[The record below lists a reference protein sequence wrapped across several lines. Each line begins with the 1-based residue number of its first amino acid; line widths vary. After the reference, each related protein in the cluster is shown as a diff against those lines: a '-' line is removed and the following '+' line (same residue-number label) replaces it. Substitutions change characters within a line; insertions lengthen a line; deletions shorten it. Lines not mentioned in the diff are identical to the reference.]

1 MAMTTPPRHSSPPPA
16 RPGAPTAAFSGTS
29 LEHAPL
35 DDATFNHF
43 CTLIYDKA
51 GIKLGAGK
59 QSLVE
64 ARLGKRMRKLGV
76 RSYREYLQLIEQES
90 SSDELIEM
98 LDAISTN
105 TTHFFREANHFERL
119 RQSLQAWEAAGQHR
133 FRIWC
138 AASSTG
144 EEPYTIAMTVREA
157 LANASDVRVL
167 ATDISTKVLR
177 LASQG
182 VYTRKQVA
190 SIPPALLS
198 TYFKREQERHSDE
211 PHYAADESLRSLLTF
226 ARLNLATPP
235 YPMKGPLDVI
245 LCRNVMIYFDNAVRS
260 RLLAECERLLR
271 PGGILMVGHAE
282 SLSGML
288 TGLHRLEPSV
298 YVKK

>member
-1 MAMTTPPRHSSPPPA
+1 MTRESQQSFPA
-16 RPGAPTAAFSGTS
+16 SARGSAASAS
-29 LEHAPL
+29 LERAPL
-35 DDATFNHF
+35 DDATFQHF
-43 CTLIYDKA
+43 CELIYDKA

-64 ARLGKRMRKLGV
+64 ARLGKRMRKLGIE
-76 RSYREYLQLIEQES
+76 SYRQYLQLIEQDDS
-90 SSDELIEM
+90 GDEVIEM

-105 TTHFFREANHFERL
+105 TTHFFRESAHFDRL
-119 RQSLQAWEAAGQHR
+119 RQLLQTWEAEGVQR

-144 EEPYTIAMTVREA
+144 EEPYTIAMTVQEA
-157 LANASDVRVL
+157 LRNTQDVRIL

-177 LASQG
+177 LASRG
-182 VYTRKQVA
+182 VYTQKQAA
-190 SIPPALLS
+190 SIPAPLLGK
-198 TYFKREQERHSDE
+198 YFDRQQDHHSGEQ
-211 PHYAADESLRSLLTF
+211 HYAANDSLRNLLTF

-235 YPMKGPLDVI
+235 YTMKGPFDVI
-245 LCRNVMIYFDNAVRS
+245 LCRNVMIYFDNIVRS
-260 RLLAECERLLR
+260 RLLGEFERLLR

>member
-1 MAMTTPPRHSSPPPA
+1 M
-16 RPGAPTAAFSGTS
+16 
-29 LEHAPL
+29 
-35 DDATFNHF
+35 
-43 CTLIYDKA
+43 IYDKA
-51 GIKLGAGK
+51 GIKLGSGK

-64 ARLGKRMRKLGV
+64 ARLGKRMRKLGLG
-76 RSYREYLQLIEQES
+76 SYREYLQLIEQ
-90 SSDELIEM
+90 DEAGDEVIEM

-105 TTHFFREANHFERL
+105 TTHFFRESSHFDQL
-119 RQSLQAWEAAGQHR
+119 RQFLQTWEAAGQR
-133 FRIWC
+133 RLRIWC

-157 LANASDVRVL
+157 LADTQDIRIL

-177 LASQG
+177 LASRG

-190 SIPPALLS
+190 SIPPPLLAK
-198 TYFKREQERHSDE
+198 YFSRQQDHHADE
-211 PHYAADESLRSLLTF
+211 PHFAADESLRSILTF
-226 ARLNLATPP
+226 ARLNLAIPP
-235 YPMKGPLDVI
+235 YAMKGPFDVI

-298 YVKK
+298 YAKK

>member
-1 MAMTTPPRHSSPPPA
+1 MA
-16 RPGAPTAAFSGTS
+16 GFS
-29 LEHAPL
+29 LDHAPL
-35 DDATFNHF
+35 DDATFQHF
-43 CTLIYDKA
+43 CDLIYDKA
-51 GIKLGAGK
+51 GIKLGSGK

-64 ARLGKRMRKLGV
+64 ARLGKRMRKLGIG
-76 RSYREYLQLIEQES
+76 SYREYLQLIEHDDS
-90 SSDELIEM
+90 GDEVIEM

-105 TTHFFREANHFERL
+105 TTHFFRESEHFDRL
-119 RQSLQAWEAAGQHR
+119 RQFLQTCEAEGQRR

-144 EEPYTIAMTVREA
+144 EEPYTIAMTVCEA
-157 LANASDVRVL
+157 LASTQDVRIL

-182 VYTRKQVA
+182 VYTHKQVS
-190 SIPPALLS
+190 SIPSPHLAK
-198 TYFKREQERHSDE
+198 YFNRQQDRRTDE
-211 PHYAADESLRSLLTF
+211 PHYAANESLRSLLTF

-235 YPMKGPLDVI
+235 YPMKGPFDVI

-271 PGGILMVGHAE
+271 PGGILIVGHAE

>member
-1 MAMTTPPRHSSPPPA
+1 MAIENRPATSARLPSSGSPA
-16 RPGAPTAAFSGTS
+16 ESVCFG
-29 LEHAPL
+29 HAPL
-35 DDATFNHF
+35 DEATFRHF
-43 CTLIYDKA
+43 CDLIYEKA

-64 ARLGKRMRKLGV
+64 ARLGKRMRKLGLH
-76 RSYREYLQLIEQES
+76 SYREYLQLIEQDD
-90 SSDELIEM
+90 SSDELVEM

-105 TTHFFREANHFERL
+105 TTHFFRESSHFDQL
-119 RQSLQAWEAAGQHR
+119 RQFLQTWEAEGQRR

-157 LANASDVRVL
+157 LSNTGDIRIL

-182 VYTRKQVA
+182 VYTRKQVS
-190 SIPPALLS
+190 SIPTPLLAK
-198 TYFKREQERHSDE
+198 YFNKQQERHSDE
-211 PHYAADESLRSLLTF
+211 PHYTADESIRILLTF
-226 ARLNLATPP
+226 SRLNLATPP
-235 YPMKGPLDVI
+235 YPMKGPFDAI

-260 RLLAECERLLR
+260 RLLKECERLLR
-271 PGGILMVGHAE
+271 PGGVLIVGHAE

-288 TGLHRLEPSV
+288 TGLHRLDPSV